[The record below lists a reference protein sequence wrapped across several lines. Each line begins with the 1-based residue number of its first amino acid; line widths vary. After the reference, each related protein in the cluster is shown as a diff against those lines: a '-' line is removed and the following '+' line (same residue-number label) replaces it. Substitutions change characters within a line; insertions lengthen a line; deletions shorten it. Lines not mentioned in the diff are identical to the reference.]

1 VVGVPVT
8 VLAHQAPLFPLR
20 RWIALDG
27 VAFVA
32 GSIAPDLSAATLNTA
47 PHYILWGVPIWH
59 DGHRWGEQLQWCLPV
74 GLLIAVLVRRL
85 LAPTLAPHL
94 PTAGAWHLPDLAALG
109 ERRYRWWVIAASVLA
124 GSITHVLLDGI
135 THEDRAG
142 SLSVGALGTPLLQVG
157 GRTLTLGIVAQ
168 VLVSAVLCVVAYRG
182 FRASAAG
189 RWGATGRPAP
199 PGASQ
204 GWPRGADRLVLLALL
219 AGFAVA
225 AGLALTQAERGLK
238 IVAMTWV
245 WLALAV
251 AVAVALGVRAGRWRR
266 RRVPSPAA

>member
-8 VLAHQAPLFPLR
+8 LLAHQAPLFPLR

-32 GSIAPDLSAATLNTA
+32 GSIAPDLSAATLNTT
-47 PHYILWGVPIWH
+47 PHYILWGVPTWH

-85 LAPTLAPHL
+85 IAPTLSPHL
-94 PTAGAWHLPDLAALG
+94 PTAGRWNLPDLAALA
-109 ERRYRWWVIAASVLA
+109 ERRYRWWVIVASVLA

-135 THEDRAG
+135 THENRPG
-142 SLSVGALGTPLLQVG
+142 SLSMGVMGTPLLQLG
-157 GRTLTLGIVAQ
+157 GRTLTFGLVAQ

-189 RWGATGRPAP
+189 RWGAGSRRAVPDPAR
-199 PGASQ
+199 
-204 GWPRGADRLVLLALL
+204 GWPTSADRLVVFAVS
-219 AGFAVA
+219 AGLAVA
-225 AGLALTQAERGLK
+225 AVVALTQSERGLK
-238 IVAMTWV
+238 VVVMTWV
-245 WLALAV
+245 WLVLVV
-251 AVAVALGVRAGRWRR
+251 AVTVAVSVRAGRWWRR
-266 RRVPSPAA
+266 RMLSPAT

>member
-1 VVGVPVT
+1 MVGVPVT

-32 GSIAPDLSAATLNTA
+32 GSIAPDLSAATLNTT
-47 PHYILWGVPIWH
+47 PHYILWGVPTWH

-85 LAPTLAPHL
+85 LSPTLAPHL
-94 PTAGAWHLPDLAALG
+94 PTAGAWNLPDLSVLG
-109 ERRYRWWVIAASVLA
+109 ERRYRWWVIVGSVLA

-135 THEDRAG
+135 THENRPG
-142 SLSVGALGTPLLQVG
+142 SLSMGVMGTPLLQLG

-168 VLVSAVLCVVAYRG
+168 VLVSAVLCVVAFRG
-182 FRASAAG
+182 FRATAAG
-189 RWGATGRPAP
+189 RWGATGRPAERLA
-199 PGASQ
+199 PG
-204 GWPRGADRLVLLALL
+204 GWPTSADRLVVVALS
-219 AGFAVA
+219 AGFAAA
-225 AGLALTQAERGLK
+225 AGVAFTQTERGVK
-238 IVAMTWV
+238 VVTMTWV
-245 WLALAV
+245 WLALAA
-251 AVAVALGVRAGRWRR
+251 AVVVALGVRGGRWWR